1 MCSYWEQEF
10 VVLATASIWRVFF
23 SFFLFLSFALLFF
36 GGVSRRGC
44 FALDLQCPARALSGF
59 SSSSELQCQVWPSG
73 RISCSTLQ
81 GRSWCWFFSPWTRY
95 KNGLVES
102 SSSLDEKV
110 SLLLLFKFQLKY
122 TCVPHGNNSSWKWKA
137 LCAEGNNMKLTFF
150 KFMWLLEDQKK
161 SCRARWVIV
170 YWCYYRLSDW
180 SKLASINL
188 HLS

>member
-10 VVLATASIWRVFF
+10 VVLATASIWRGFF
-23 SFFLFLSFALLFF
+23 LSFFFSLSLSFFLGGWG

-95 KNGLVES
+95 KSGLVES

-137 LCAEGNNMKLTFF
+137 LCAEGNDTKLTFLQIHVALGRS
-150 KFMWLLEDQKK
+150 KEKLQSSLGYSVLVLL
-161 SCRARWVIV
+161 S
-170 YWCYYRLSDW
+170 
-180 SKLASINL
+180 SIGPE
-188 HLS
+188 